1 MNNYEAMEMLKDNTI
16 LFNNGVVSQVMINR
30 PNALNSVNIDIIKG
44 IINIF
49 SQINN
54 SKDVRAVTLWGAG
67 SDAFS
72 AGSEVSKLK
81 NIRGL
86 ALTEYVTFGCQAM
99 MSIEKCKV
107 PVIAGVQGYCFGA
120 GLEVA
125 LSSDIIVAAKE
136 AKFGFPESELG
147 MIPAF
152 GGVARLLKRVS
163 IGNAKKLLFTADL
176 ISAEEALKIGLI
188 DEIAEEGKL
197 TNRVD
202 ELAENISKRAPLAL
216 QSSKKLINYYNNPE
230 SSALLQ
236 KEVEKYMRLS
246 QSVDYEE
253 GIDAFLQKRSPKFY
267 GR

>member
-1 MNNYEAMEMLKDNTI
+1 M
-16 LFNNGVVSQVMINR
+16 LFNLSF
-30 PNALNSVNIDIIKG
+30 
-44 IINIF
+44 NIF

-136 AKFGFPESELG
+136 AKFGFAESELG

-163 IGNAKKLLFTADL
+163 IGNAKIIIASNEHT
-176 ISAEEALKIGLI
+176 ISNILLKIKSLNTSI
-188 DEIAEEGKL
+188 
-197 TNRVD
+197 
-202 ELAENISKRAPLAL
+202 
-216 QSSKKLINYYNNPE
+216 KK
-230 SSALLQ
+230 
-236 KEVEKYMRLS
+236 
-246 QSVDYEE
+246 
-253 GIDAFLQKRSPKFY
+253 
-267 GR
+267 